1 MKQEEVQKLK
11 LELKRCEM
19 VLQSKEEWKKEKEQI
34 GFAVNQQTKALGQKA
49 KNKLEEELTRYDMKY
64 KYLSSPSKNNATPN
78 QQSQLN
84 NLKLFLTSIMK

>member
-1 MKQEEVQKLK
+1 MGE
-11 LELKRCEM
+11 
-19 VLQSKEEWKKEKEQI
+19 
-34 GFAVNQQTKALGQKA
+34 KA

-84 NLKLFLTSIMK
+84 NLKLFLTSIMKENRNYKAENEKLNSSIQIR